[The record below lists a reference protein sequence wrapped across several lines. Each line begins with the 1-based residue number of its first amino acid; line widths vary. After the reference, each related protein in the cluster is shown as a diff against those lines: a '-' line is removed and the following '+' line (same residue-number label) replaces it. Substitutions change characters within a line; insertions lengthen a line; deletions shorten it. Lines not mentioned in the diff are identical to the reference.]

1 MPIELRYH
9 QVKVLPLGGKLHAAV
24 RCKVCSHKKNLF
36 EPLGKDK
43 IPEWEKR
50 AICSKCNARDF
61 SIDIFEIANEVGV
74 QVKTAKEKRCIV
86 CDEVI
91 SESTLQAVP
100 KTKCCSKHLDS
111 NPTVIPK
118 LDEPLGTREDFKKD
132 SASNWVRSRSN
143 KL

>member
-43 IPEWEKR
+43 I
-50 AICSKCNARDF
+50 
-61 SIDIFEIANEVGV
+61 
-74 QVKTAKEKRCIV
+74 QVKTSKEKRCIV